1 MGSAAAGIHS
11 VAACEQSCG
20 ALWPRCAGFIFGRAG
35 AGSCY
40 RRGELQPD
48 ECHASTQFD
57 LHLAK
62 PMYSPSPPAPPGA
75 PPSPPAPP
83 ASPRPAAVVDLI
95 NVAFQDTSAGVLVHQ
110 FDSVDVTNA
119 QWGEPWK
126 LSQGEGSWGVKDRIS
141 ATLVS
146 RRMNWGRGANAGRM
160 PTFSDTFGGF
170 VLSPALLSGDGGL
183 LCSYDHDGGTMQR
196 KCNPVGVSSRCIPG
210 CYREGVNG
218 GSVWC
223 RRGWTEWPCAFR
235 PGDLSLM
242 LETQRNNAKWKA
254 GDPQQWYNELI
265 LSERSVQTTT
275 RPERDTRLWV
285 LRLQPFPSL
294 PIDLAPPILAATV
307 LARTAKQ
314 HTGRLL
320 HPGAHVPLRKL
331 GGARRQVRVVRARDA
346 CAADAPLWP
355 HG

>member
-1 MGSAAAGIHS
+1 
-11 VAACEQSCG
+11 
-20 ALWPRCAGFIFGRAG
+20 
-35 AGSCY
+35 
-40 RRGELQPD
+40 
-48 ECHASTQFD
+48 
-57 LHLAK
+57 
-62 PMYSPSPPAPPGA
+62 
-75 PPSPPAPP
+75 
-83 ASPRPAAVVDLI
+83 
-95 NVAFQDTSAGVLVHQ
+95 VHQ

-265 LSERSVQTTT
+265 LSERSYSRALPSSIQAVFYIRARTCHSENWAAQGDKCESYARAMHARLT
-275 RPERDTRLWV
+275 RHFGLTAEQLPL
-285 LRLQPFPSL
+285 LRLDLRDFDTPFSA
-294 PIDLAPPILAATV
+294 DS
-307 LARTAKQ
+307 
-314 HTGRLL
+314 
-320 HPGAHVPLRKL
+320 KL
-331 GGARRQVRVVRARDA
+331 
-346 CAADAPLWP
+346 
-355 HG
+355 